1 MSMLRRR
8 VEAKR
13 MGTQRPVAGAQKTVA
28 SRRVVAGLGIVLDQT
43 GSEQFMD
50 EIDRRVSFKA
60 RFAKETRERQE
71 KLAEMRGEVATAQR
85 KAIAAKVKSSRSSLK
100 TQMQSDKRVPRS
112 AMGYFDHLGGKTESD
127 ALSQLEKYI
136 PDLVKEYRA
145 AKTSDSEVGQSA
157 TADKGNGT
165 KLPIPSKSHRAGV
178 RARHQTTALWHDKV
192 QNVYAD
198 IEELRAYDEMY
209 GLLDRINKT
218 GGKYESIEALWEANP
233 EIKGSTNPKDFGM
246 YRAKAKA
253 AADLSVAVPEGV
265 SPEAVEEGA
274 AVEKE
279 HGTTYNQIKEYYAEN
294 GEFPPFDMVT
304 EWIASDHLKEFADYY
319 EALEAMEKELKAE
332 KNPEAKATRT
342 CSRTSTTI
350 TKEPPMRT
358 RANNAQTDRI
368 PWRAD
373 GQAMAEYMKRY
384 GLEADWQ
391 GWLTK
396 GGERVAYKIDDS
408 KVPGQP
414 AFIVVW
420 VDPTKREMVLN
431 PTARKVTA
439 AGTKATATFTLICE
453 GNVDPQTVA
462 GRYLAQDQFRDWA
475 ADYIMGQIDTRFY
488 RYDEE
493 ETDAA
498 GAEAYMRLESVS
510 LDRESLT
517 VESDFSVKIQGTAT
531 YEYAV
536 NSEYGTEDVLWGVE
550 HALTKSI
557 EDNIP
562 GAEIDM
568 DKPVRAIRLDEDR
581 FSDDWV
587 RGQYE
592 DIIMY
597 PADPNNSETSIA
609 ELAARIAD
617 KTGKE
622 PDFAAARRLWKKLS
636 ATGAKSAEGWLAQ
649 AKAMLAK
656 TRGAK
661 KAASLKPGQRYRKMS
676 PTETMMAASNPA
688 FTGQA
693 EDGTLLMGGYEI
705 EENPNTGNEEAIY
718 GWYVPS
724 EEWEIARAQEQ
735 AANAKEAGRKLY
747 YVNATRSTEAR
758 KVEFLRVGD
767 TVRFLPGTYFEGK
780 VGEIVDTDTKRT
792 DWDQI
797 ETVYEVRGEGI
808 DDSAA
813 ESWATADEL
822 ERVEAQRA
830 TASAHTDW
838 NLNETMGATKYRA
851 RTSVGKEVEVYVL
864 GSPENGKETA
874 LVRFEDGH
882 TERRRVEQLSNM
894 EKVTAQRARAER
906 VTEIKGPDGKVMF
919 RIEKEYIQQYPGT
932 RGKLTWFLDDAG
944 GGNIVNGDEA
954 YVMKELDRL
963 MEKHGIGKPIAAK
976 AKSANVA
983 ASRIKAW
990 TEKDDLP
997 ENIRGK
1003 VTFIGKGYEI
1013 KKQKGT
1019 EEPTYVVTFAA
1030 NEVVGDNDTEKTYD
1044 IGLRSENEVKM
1055 FKDLLKKNMAATA
1068 KSVKASLSKEE
1079 AEYEKKNGLS
1089 FEQYMENVE
1098 KTKGMMATEEYSQ
1111 PEQEHRK
1118 EYEEG
1123 LRRLMKKGWTAVAK
1137 SKGPMTDETYA
1148 VHGDSEFYRTGD
1160 NFWFSD
1166 DGRLIA
1172 LTEAQADE
1180 VRGALA
1186 ESTALL
1192 KTEEDKILSVR
1203 NLVKDLGLLKQK
1215 RQEMKRMATRAELQT
1230 SHGDRVEALTR
1241 KVLSLAQAVKSVYA
1255 GPVGAVMRP
1264 IADRIGIKA
1273 RQIYNET
1280 HTQNWVTASLVP
1292 MSRDPKAIRASITEL
1307 EREVRELRL
1316 PLGLANVMAHRLKDE
1331 LKVLKNTMDN
1341 L

>member
-1 MSMLRRR
+1 
-8 VEAKR
+8 
-13 MGTQRPVAGAQKTVA
+13 
-28 SRRVVAGLGIVLDQT
+28 
-43 GSEQFMD
+43 
-50 EIDRRVSFKA
+50 
-60 RFAKETRERQE
+60 
-71 KLAEMRGEVATAQR
+71 
-85 KAIAAKVKSSRSSLK
+85 
-100 TQMQSDKRVPRS
+100 
-112 AMGYFDHLGGKTESD
+112 
-127 ALSQLEKYI
+127 
-136 PDLVKEYRA
+136 
-145 AKTSDSEVGQSA
+145 
-157 TADKGNGT
+157 
-165 KLPIPSKSHRAGV
+165 
-178 RARHQTTALWHDKV
+178 
-192 QNVYAD
+192 
-198 IEELRAYDEMY
+198 
-209 GLLDRINKT
+209 
-218 GGKYESIEALWEANP
+218 
-233 EIKGSTNPKDFGM
+233 
-246 YRAKAKA
+246 
-253 AADLSVAVPEGV
+253 
-265 SPEAVEEGA
+265 
-274 AVEKE
+274 
-279 HGTTYNQIKEYYAEN
+279 
-294 GEFPPFDMVT
+294 
-304 EWIASDHLKEFADYY
+304 
-319 EALEAMEKELKAE
+319 
-332 KNPEAKATRT
+332 
-342 CSRTSTTI
+342 
-350 TKEPPMRT
+350 MRT
-358 RANNAQTDRI
+358 RANNAQTDRVE
-368 PWRAD
+368 WRAD

-396 GGERVAYKIDDS
+396 AGERVAYKIDDS
-408 KVPGQP
+408 KGGPP

-420 VDPTKREMVLN
+420 IDPARREMVLN

-439 AGTKATATFTLICE
+439 AGTKATATFTLTCE
-453 GNVDPQTVA
+453 GNVDAETVA

-475 ADYIMGQIDTRFY
+475 ANYIEGQIDPRFH
-488 RYDEE
+488 RHDEE

-498 GAEAYMRLESVS
+498 GAEAYMHLESVS
-510 LDRESLT
+510 LDRDSLT
-517 VESDFSVKIQGTAT
+517 VESDFSVKIRGTAT

-536 NSEYGTEDVLWGVE
+536 NSEYGTDDVLWGVGY
-550 HALTKSI
+550 ALAKSI

-568 DKPVRAIRLDEDR
+568 DKPVRAIRMGEDR

-597 PADPNNSETSIA
+597 PADPNNSETGIA

-622 PDFAAARRLWKKLS
+622 PDLAAARRLWKKMS
-636 ATGAKSAEGWLAQ
+636 AVGAKSADSWLAH
-649 AKAMLAK
+649 AEAMLAQ

-661 KAASLKPGQRYRKMS
+661 RAASLKPGQRYRKMS
-676 PTETMMAASNPA
+676 PSERMSFLASPDW
-688 FTGQA
+688 TGQA
-693 EDGTLLMGGYEI
+693 EDGTLLAGGYEI
-705 EENPNTGNEEAIY
+705 EKDADGNEETVY
-718 GWYVPS
+718 GWYRPS
-724 EEWEIARAQEQ
+724 DESEIARANEQ
-735 AANAKEAGRKLY
+735 AERAKSAGKKLY
-747 YVNATRSTEAR
+747 YVNATRSTAARHPSEYVSVSYPPNMENSRLPNYRDEILVTLHTRGTWYAIPHPVWGTIRNGKRSTHRPDENTPFYVEFDWVAGGDDSDYVRVTEYRYGNAVRSFVAAGLSQEEAEEEWKENAESR
-758 KVEFLRVGD
+758 REYGKQYTKEMDDWNKQFSADAARVRAEFKMTGVGEEEYSPEQVKAAIARLEWEDTPAKGNIDLPFMQGEALKKVIQEYKLPRPAKLALYGTIAEGHGFYGAEFHYKNADLILYIADTGTETFVVAKDVTMKPETTAGKVEFLRVGD